1 MDPTDPLASARQQRY
16 DYLSKLPLGE
26 LRKEYEKDEAA
37 GAMSEGLTGVYTEL
51 ATQAAE
57 QRFGG
62 GRTAKQIAREVELG
76 KASGE
81 FGEDIVTLARPFFDA
96 KFKENAKRTGAE
108 KTGIVAKEIGAFGL
122 NEAKALVTPF
132 SIKAASE
139 SAISGRGNFIA
150 EGFKAGLADSQIVAP
165 LAQAA
170 FEGVG
175 NFVTG
180 TGLLGSSQEDQ
191 REAVRMIAT
200 GLHAGTGGS
209 INLLKDAIK
218 LVNDPDADDYKARG
232 DEALGDIFSRYRE
245 SERGTARAEMGMSD
259 IIPTERDPKPFTP
272 EQQAKGQR
280 AAMLFDASNII
291 PFTTGFGVAEKAFVK
306 SLRSMAAKTDSA
318 LLKKGL
324 TAAGNFAA
332 GAGPRIQ
339 PIASK
344 ILTPEEALRQS
355 IEKAGVMR
363 GARMR
368 AGAASVKAG
377 QTIQALA
384 STLPSGSRAGLA
396 AAGATMLAGGDAQ
409 DALAAGLA
417 GTIGGKLLLGRVGAP
432 LVGRGLEA
440 VGEALRKPYIGPF
453 KQTQRALAEFF
464 SNNQPISTA
473 LKAAGLSAAEAS
485 VFALGADSPE
495 EAGQIMGGGAT
506 LGAAGAA
513 ASTLKS
519 FGRDQLV
526 KSALEMSKDAGP
538 AVPVKPLGFDK
549 LGDEITANALKQ
561 TTPAGSVLLSLFR
574 KLLPDQHVY
583 YAMSGEEARA
593 LHSKLSGVEQA
604 SGNWNGVSGTAT
616 DGKKFVIIRPGGTDA
631 GITGEAGGHEVTHAL
646 KALGEADPQF
656 KPLWDDVMAAADK
669 ALPENSAEYQELF
682 SDYVSKLPVEEQAR
696 VTRDYIL
703 NEFVAEHGSVLL
715 SGLPAGKLGGSKS
728 VSSRLSRA
736 FLKLAENIG
745 ARGVGLNR
753 DGSGPVTSEALP
765 YTPSFNLIDA
775 LERAFD
781 GSRIEASDT
790 LPDASIEN
798 VAASTPPP
806 VAPVPVAPAP
816 TVNVGTLNPVPTSLV
831 SPPAAPDAPA
841 PKGVDVGV
849 LNPVPESLLTDRGQ
863 TGQTPPQQRVVAED
877 AAVAEAVI
885 PATRPDA
892 VASRNNIPAELN
904 PSERARLEEAQP
916 NVAHRA
922 TAEQLFSVAK
932 AQTGSREAAPVVD
945 VQYRDKESG
954 ELRSKRIAPYA
965 YRLNSTNKDVSIV
978 AVDLDRVYHSAKILF
993 DWAGDKGA
1001 ARFGYSGPNDPA
1013 FTADLQTYLANHAR
1027 SRKGGGGELNIGGE
1041 PSIAVREAAGTLPR
1055 EKEQFF
1061 SMLMGVTPPEN
1072 AKLARSVAAIARIR
1086 ATAKAGGVTPTELPT
1101 GSIEPNSLRE
1111 ALRKEGAPVER
1122 IGEDP
1127 DPKRQQSNPK
1137 DRNSFAANF
1146 SLSGFEGPVKVT
1158 GQRIDLVNTRA
1169 AEASFMPAATA
1180 RVEVQDLGNKSWLS
1194 PAGEF
1199 FPLGDFSTH
1208 EEWARKTAGVS
1219 KNGSAELYKQGW
1231 ARVTGVGEAGRM
1243 VANSEGGRRLV
1254 PKQTSAL
1261 KDAAIFKGSESAQ
1274 FDNGN
1279 SVSTIYNQNDAQFMP
1294 AATKE
1299 DAVSQGSYLKS
1310 RAAEEGFRTLEEIP
1324 AEKFS
1329 EWSKDWRESQD
1340 AEDDVAMG
1348 RFMPAAKAETNA
1360 DVQRVSKD
1368 YVSKVGI
1375 KHNPHD
1381 KTVSIDVPLSK
1392 RIADFYEAAVD
1403 SPNAP
1408 EVKKA
1413 YQALANETVEQ
1424 WKAFEKEGY
1433 TAEPWTKQGQPYANS
1448 KEMLADVAQN
1458 KHLFY
1463 FKTEDG
1469 FGSGITE
1476 DMRKSNP
1483 MLAASG
1489 VSFGGESNVPV
1500 NDVFRVVH
1508 DIVGHGARGYEF
1520 GPKGEFN
1527 AYLEHS
1533 RMFSPDAKPALAAET
1548 LAQNSWVN
1556 YGPHLRKADGS
1567 LPAKGEQG
1575 FIPATER
1582 PFAPQKNIVIPNEI
1596 LDAVEAHVTKA
1607 SAFMPLATKETF
1619 SKANV
1624 KDLPTK
1630 GGWVVFTAENPK
1642 STQASP
1648 QENARRNAA
1657 LEADLKANG
1666 LEYFPVKGSY
1676 GRPENSFIVLDP
1688 NMSVEKAAE
1697 LARKYDQDSVFT
1709 RHGLVYQ
1716 DGSVN
1721 PLKGVNTFETRPD
1734 DFYTEHEGTFFSGDI
1749 DFDTR
1754 IQPDSIEGQTL
1765 RAEDAA
1771 DASVAKPKTDT
1782 AFMPALA
1789 SAKIKDKDTQFK
1801 TSPKKGSV
1809 GGVLELV
1816 HFSSKNL
1823 NEIDPNESFGKGA
1836 ATASDRQGANKVFF
1850 YTKGTSY
1857 EHSIATRQNVYL
1869 AKVDGNAIYDY
1880 NADPLNV
1887 RSITNREKR
1896 DQAIRDAG
1904 FAGFYVETDG
1914 FDAVA
1919 LFEPTKVRS
1928 VEAEEVMNR
1937 RQLIDTGRAEMTPAD
1952 EKAFVKQDA
1961 RIAKEEANAEKLRS
1975 SVEASVKKSSAY
1987 KAEYKRLVDSD
1998 KFVEGSFFFDE
2009 QMNNWVG
2016 EQVEKRI
2023 GKADT
2028 RFMPAKVD
2036 TAPEGWVSTRVPTGT
2051 KAPEN
2056 ALKDNLIIGIDAMM
2070 ETPDMLRA
2078 NAKAIAKYP
2087 QLRLTTTSPAKIVT
2101 GLKEV
2106 AASNLR
2112 YLHDAMPEEVR
2123 NRAKLWYNGGRKIAD
2138 GLAEKHST
2146 TPEAA
2151 AGVIATLSPQKD
2163 WYMNVDLAGRVF
2175 SNLETLLKSKV
2186 EKKHIDWLRAKLSG
2200 ETTSNAAKRAVLE
2213 GIEGKLFSDLEPLQQ
2228 AMLLRANDEISGA
2241 RRYRIVTP
2249 EGDTADWAR
2258 NANGAES
2265 KVAWGDFGSIAKAV
2279 RIANNPTR
2287 ANISDNLG
2295 QQHKV
2300 RNFYNNL
2307 LLPDSQL
2314 GDVTI
2319 DTHAVAA
2326 ALLAPLSGSSVEVL
2340 QNFGGAGSAS
2350 SSLTGAQGTYGI
2362 YADAYRDVAKD
2373 LGLLPRE
2380 LQSITWEAVRGLFK
2394 DTFKT
2399 AENSAKISA
2408 IWKEYSG
2415 GKISMKDAQARI
2427 AKLAGGVTLPSW
2439 YEK

>member
-1 MDPTDPLASARQQRY
+1 
-16 DYLSKLPLGE
+16 
-26 LRKEYEKDEAA
+26 
-37 GAMSEGLTGVYTEL
+37 
-51 ATQAAE
+51 
-57 QRFGG
+57 
-62 GRTAKQIAREVELG
+62 
-76 KASGE
+76 
-81 FGEDIVTLARPFFDA
+81 
-96 KFKENAKRTGAE
+96 
-108 KTGIVAKEIGAFGL
+108 
-122 NEAKALVTPF
+122 
-132 SIKAASE
+132 
-139 SAISGRGNFIA
+139 
-150 EGFKAGLADSQIVAP
+150 
-165 LAQAA
+165 
-170 FEGVG
+170 
-175 NFVTG
+175 
-180 TGLLGSSQEDQ
+180 
-191 REAVRMIAT
+191 
-200 GLHAGTGGS
+200 
-209 INLLKDAIK
+209 
-218 LVNDPDADDYKARG
+218 
-232 DEALGDIFSRYRE
+232 
-245 SERGTARAEMGMSD
+245 
-259 IIPTERDPKPFTP
+259 
-272 EQQAKGQR
+272 
-280 AAMLFDASNII
+280 
-291 PFTTGFGVAEKAFVK
+291 
-306 SLRSMAAKTDSA
+306 
-318 LLKKGL
+318 
-324 TAAGNFAA
+324 
-332 GAGPRIQ
+332 
-339 PIASK
+339 
-344 ILTPEEALRQS
+344 
-355 IEKAGVMR
+355 MR

-377 QTIQALA
+377 QTIQELA
-384 STLPSGSRAGLA
+384 SKLPSGSRAGLA

-417 GTIGGKLLLGRVGAP
+417 GTIGGKLLLGRIGAP
-432 LVGRGLEA
+432 LVGKGLEA
-440 VGEALRKPYIGPF
+440 VGGALRKPYIGPF
-453 KQTQRALAEFF
+453 KQTQQALAEF
-464 SNNQPISTA
+464 SYNYRPVGTA
-473 LKAAGLSAAEAS
+473 LKAAGLSAAQAGI
-485 VFALGADSPE
+485 FALGADSPE
-495 EAGQIMGGGAT
+495 EAGQIMGGGAA

-526 KSALEMSKDAGP
+526 RSALGGRESAGP

-549 LGDEITANALKQ
+549 LADETNARALAQ
-561 TTPAGSVLLSLFR
+561 TTPAGAAFLSFAR

-583 YAMSGEEARA
+583 FAMSDEDARS
-593 LHSKLSGVEQA
+593 LHTRLSGVEQA

-736 FLKLAENIG
+736 FLKLAEKIG

-816 TVNVGTLNPVPTSLV
+816 TINVGTLNPVPASLV
-831 SPPAAPDAPA
+831 TPPAAPAAPA
-841 PKGVDVGV
+841 PNGVNVGV
-849 LNPVPESLLTDRGQ
+849 LNPVPEPLLTDRGQ
-863 TGQTPPQQRVVAED
+863 TGQTPPQQRVVAEEV
-877 AAVAEAVI
+877 AAAEPVL
-885 PATRPDA
+885 PATRPEA
-892 VASRNNIPAELN
+892 VASRNNIPAELDAV
-904 PSERARLEEAQP
+904 EKARVEFAQP
-916 NVAHRA
+916 NVTHRP
-922 TAEQLFSVAK
+922 TAEQVLSIAK

-965 YRLNSTNKDVSIV
+965 YRFNSTNKDVSII
-978 AVDLDRVYHSAKILF
+978 AVDLDRVYHSAKLIF
-993 DWAGDKGA
+993 DWAGEKGP

-1027 SRKGGGGELNIGGE
+1027 SRKGGGGELQMGGE
-1041 PSIAVREAAGTLPR
+1041 PSVAVREAAGTLPR

-1072 AKLARSVAAIARIR
+1072 AVLARSVAAIARIR
-1086 ATAKAGGVTPTELPT
+1086 KTAQAGGVVPTELQS
-1101 GSIEPNSLRE
+1101 GSIEPNLLRE

-1146 SLSGFEGPVKVT
+1146 SLSSFEGPVKVT

-1169 AEASFMPAATA
+1169 AEASFMPAATRVSPDVKNLLDIPAVDRLAYVRGLGITAEGILAKALGVTLTSDKLQSA
-1180 RVEVQDLGNKSWLS
+1180 RKIVDAASKVQQRRASAEGLRGSAAVPTDRDGLLAFSRSNSPSPQTVDAVLDSLVRGDNALRQSVTERLGNAWLGELAKAFGGE
-1194 PAGEF
+1194 AGGRLPTMSFVRRSLNTAAKTREV
-1199 FPLGDFSTH
+1199 STG
-1208 EEWARKTAGVS
+1208 ALRPISSQVDAGVS
-1219 KNGSAELYKQGW
+1219 REGNIASSNVFEGRNLTPADRL
-1231 ARVTGVGEAGRM
+1231 AATGVKRGD
-1243 VANSEGGRRLV
+1243 
-1254 PKQTSAL
+1254 T
-1261 KDAAIFKGSESAQ
+1261 
-1274 FDNGN
+1274 
-1279 SVSTIYNQNDAQFMP
+1279 QFMP

-1299 DAVSQGSYLKS
+1299 DAKSQGAYLKS
-1310 RAAEEGFRTLEEIP
+1310 RAAEDGFRTLEEIP

-1458 KHLFY
+1458 KHLYY

-1469 FGSGITE
+1469 FGSGITD
-1476 DMRKSNP
+1476 DMRTSNP

-1489 VSFGGESNVPV
+1489 VSFGTENNVPV

-1642 STQASP
+1642 STQASS

-1771 DASVAKPKTDT
+1771 DSAALR
-1782 AFMPALA
+1782 FMPSAPDNLRRVVGVADEDGVSSKLGVALRHRDLGA
-1789 SAKIKDKDTQFK
+1789 SRAETATRWRFDPATGELFWWGKPSEVIREDVVAHIRKKFKAAVTKETRMDGAPETLRRAEPGFTPAYMPAKALSSAKVKDNQTQFK

-1816 HFSSKNL
+1816 HFSSKSL
-1823 NEIDPNESFGKGA
+1823 NEIDPNKSFGRGA
-1836 ATASDRQGANKVFF
+1836 ATAADRQGMNKVFF

-1857 EHSIATRQNVYL
+1857 EHSIATRQNVYT

-1880 NADPLNV
+1880 NSDPLEV

-1896 DQAIRDAG
+1896 DQAMRDAG

-1952 EKAFVKQDA
+1952 ERAFVKQDA
-1961 RIAKEEANAEKLRS
+1961 LIVKQEANAEKLRAK
-1975 SVEASVKKSSAY
+1975 VEASVKKSPAY
-1987 KAEYKRLVDSD
+1987 KAEYKRLVDSG
-1998 KFVEGSFFFDE
+1998 KFIEGSFFFDE
-2009 QMNNWVG
+2009 QMDNWVG

-2028 RFMPAKVD
+2028 RFMPLA
-2036 TAPEGWVSTRVPTGT
+2036 ES
-2051 KAPEN
+2051 
-2056 ALKDNLIIGIDAMM
+2056 
-2070 ETPDMLRA
+2070 
-2078 NAKAIAKYP
+2078 
-2087 QLRLTTTSPAKIVT
+2087 
-2101 GLKEV
+2101 
-2106 AASNLR
+2106 
-2112 YLHDAMPEEVR
+2112 
-2123 NRAKLWYNGGRKIAD
+2123 AD
-2138 GLAEKHST
+2138 GTQRK
-2146 TPEAA
+2146 AA
-2151 AGVIATLSPQKD
+2151 PK
-2163 WYMNVDLAGRVF
+2163 
-2175 SNLETLLKSKV
+2175 
-2186 EKKHIDWLRAKLSG
+2186 
-2200 ETTSNAAKRAVLE
+2200 E
-2213 GIEGKLFSDLEPLQQ
+2213 G
-2228 AMLLRANDEISGA
+2228 
-2241 RRYRIVTP
+2241 
-2249 EGDTADWAR
+2249 
-2258 NANGAES
+2258 
-2265 KVAWGDFGSIAKAV
+2265 
-2279 RIANNPTR
+2279 
-2287 ANISDNLG
+2287 
-2295 QQHKV
+2295 
-2300 RNFYNNL
+2300 
-2307 LLPDSQL
+2307 
-2314 GDVTI
+2314 
-2319 DTHAVAA
+2319 
-2326 ALLAPLSGSSVEVL
+2326 
-2340 QNFGGAGSAS
+2340 
-2350 SSLTGAQGTYGI
+2350 
-2362 YADAYRDVAKD
+2362 
-2373 LGLLPRE
+2373 
-2380 LQSITWEAVRGLFK
+2380 
-2394 DTFKT
+2394 TFKT
-2399 AENSAKISA
+2399 AKIDAGAHEGVVRDVVPMNDERYTEIEKEVRKSAQFRRRISPLGPKPAKTDAAALKEYNKGFNAALEDSVKRQYKAEGGEMVAVDAPVVILGSSKTTLPKIVLQKNPELLFERLDKANSKIADDPMRLVDLKGYTELMQTAGIGSDNGVSIPPPSPMLKLMLENGQGYVDLVEGKYHGDRTVAGTVEAAMSGLDSTVKMRDAIGGRPPPLVTALHHLWGILSRMLPPIEQEAMWLRLVASPEVRSSIHASLEGKFNLSEAQWDQVVQDARLLNPTKRGNNATANANDFYLALTRLSGKWDAMSDAYGLQDSKASGRAFAKITSEVGNLGIRNKVQRFIGLTFGTPGLIMDRWKFVEFFHNLYGSTDGYFQYSKTGTPSDPKGIYQTYGKMDSGNPNFSLAFYEMMEGALQKA
-2408 IWKEYSG
+2408 IDNSPEIRKMLGNHPNVGGLHWVGWNAIKNEAVGHSSLDLTYDLAKRSKTPDINDLAALLSEKEYFVEG
-2415 GKISMKDAQARI
+2415 AVGNATERY
-2427 AKLAGGVTLPSW
+2427 TLP
-2439 YEK
+2439 KQK